1 MDIISDVLR
10 QAGLDEVESRA
21 YYTLLTNGAL
31 TILDLSTK
39 AGLKRTNLYNV
50 LESLDKKGLVK
61 KVSENKSIKYF
72 PNSPREIQ
80 NLLDIK
86 EFQINT
92 AKNTFEILIDNLQ
105 SQYSL
110 VSQKPVI
117 TYLEGLTGL
126 QKLYD
131 DINDTGQDICLLRS
145 TYDDK
150 RADVDKLVK
159 KQITAQ
165 VKRGIHA
172 RVAGPIE
179 DDAKEVYLNY
189 DKIRLVEERF
199 ISKLSFYLPA
209 QIIIY
214 GNKTAIATIRKD
226 IIITVIDNS
235 DITNTFR
242 VLFESIWTY
251 ATPEHEEVVKTWS

>member
-1 MDIISDVLR
+1 MDVFSDVLR
-10 QAGLDEVESRA
+10 QAGLDEIESKA
-21 YYTLLTNGAL
+21 YYSLLTNGAL
-31 TILDLSTK
+31 TILDLSVK

-50 LESLDKKGLVK
+50 LESLEKKGLVK
-61 KVSENKSIKYF
+61 KVVKNKSIKYF
-72 PNSPREIQ
+72 PSSPREVQ

-92 AKNTFEILIDNLQ
+92 AKNTFDILLSNLQ

-110 VSQKPVI
+110 VSHKPAI
-117 TYLEGLTGL
+117 SYLEGLAGL

-131 DINDTGQDICLLRS
+131 DINDTGKDICLLRS

-159 KQITAQ
+159 KQLTAQ

-179 DDAKEVYLNY
+179 DDAKEVYLTY

-199 ISKLSFYLPA
+199 ISNFPINLPA

-226 IIITVIDNS
+226 IIITTIDNA

-242 VLFESIWTY
+242 VLFDFIWTY
-251 ATPEHEEVVKTWS
+251 ATPEHEELVKSWK

>member
-1 MDIISDVLR
+1 MDVFSDVLK

-39 AGLKRTNLYNV
+39 AGLKRTNLYNI
-50 LESLDKKGLVK
+50 LEGLEKKGLVK
-61 KVSENKSIKYF
+61 KVVHNKSTKYF
-72 PNSPREIQ
+72 PNSPREVQ
-80 NLLDIK
+80 SLLDIK

-92 AKNTFEILIDNLQ
+92 AKNTFEILLTNLQ
-105 SQYSL
+105 SQYNL
-110 VSQKPVI
+110 VSHKPVI
-117 TYLEGLTGL
+117 TYLEGLAGL

-150 RADVDKLVK
+150 RADVDRLIK
-159 KQITAQ
+159 KQLTAQ

-179 DDAKEVYLNY
+179 NDAKEVYIKY
-189 DKIRLVEERF
+189 DKLRLVEERF
-199 ISKLSFYLPA
+199 ISKFSFNLPA
-209 QIIIY
+209 QILIY

-226 IIITVIDNS
+226 IIISVIDNA

-242 VLFESIWTY
+242 VLFDFVWAY
-251 ATPEHEEVVKTWS
+251 ATPEHEELVKNWK